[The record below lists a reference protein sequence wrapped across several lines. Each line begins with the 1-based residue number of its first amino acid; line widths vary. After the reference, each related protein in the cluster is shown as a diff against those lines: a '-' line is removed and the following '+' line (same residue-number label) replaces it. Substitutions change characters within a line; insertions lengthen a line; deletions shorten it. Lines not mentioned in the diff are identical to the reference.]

1 MVFELVKG
9 TNQET
14 VVPCGSFADTGKH
27 PAIFGGS
34 QKRGQ

>member
-1 MVFELVKG
+1 MVFELVKR

-14 VVPCGSFADTGKH
+14 VVPCGSFADKH